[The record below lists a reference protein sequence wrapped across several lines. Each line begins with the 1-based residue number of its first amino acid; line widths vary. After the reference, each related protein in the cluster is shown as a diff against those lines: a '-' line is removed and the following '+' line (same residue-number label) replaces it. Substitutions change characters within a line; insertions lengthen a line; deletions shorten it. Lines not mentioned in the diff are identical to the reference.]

1 MIDIL
6 KNSLFHGK
14 KEGFTKFVPLHGFAL
29 IGEVMIYFETIVNEF
44 SSYKE
49 TRMHEADKDQ
59 F

>member
-1 MIDIL
+1 M
-6 KNSLFHGK
+6 GRK
-14 KEGFTKFVPLHGFAL
+14 KGFTKFAPLHGFAL
-29 IGEVMIYFETIVNEF
+29 IGEVMIYFETIVNKF